1 MKGIRHITVSNRDAK
16 FSFELKRNITIVRG
30 DSGTGKTTLFDMIA
44 DLTRLGEKSGINI
57 SCDKKCVALIDTDW
71 RNQLSN
77 TTDSVVFIDEGFEEI
92 RSAEFAGA
100 VKNSD
105 NYYVI
110 FNRESLHD
118 LPYSVEEIYEIKTSG
133 KFHTFRKIYKS
144 NDKHFYSLNGRYGNT
159 KNIKILLTEDSHSG
173 LQFFENILKDSEVKC
188 FSSGANS
195 AIFNW
200 LSEHKD
206 DKIFVIA
213 DGAAFGSEIDRV
225 LKLQTSASSNFI
237 LCLPESFEWLIL
249 NSGLIKGE
257 KIPEILENPSNYIE
271 SGEFFSWE
279 KFFTDLLIKNTVGT
293 PFQYSKSS
301 INEIYLI
308 EVNGRRIMGEIYPI

>member
-16 FSFELKRNITIVRG
+16 FSFDLKRNITIVRG

-77 TTDSVVFIDEGFEEI
+77 TKDSVVFIDEGFEEI

-118 LPYSVEEIYEIKTSG
+118 LPYSVEEIYEI
-133 KFHTFRKIYKS
+133 R
-144 NDKHFYSLNGRYGNT
+144 
-159 KNIKILLTEDSHSG
+159 
-173 LQFFENILKDSEVKC
+173 QLKD
-188 FSSGANS
+188 
-195 AIFNW
+195 
-200 LSEHKD
+200 
-206 DKIFVIA
+206 
-213 DGAAFGSEIDRV
+213 
-225 LKLQTSASSNFI
+225 
-237 LCLPESFEWLIL
+237 
-249 NSGLIKGE
+249 
-257 KIPEILENPSNYIE
+257 
-271 SGEFFSWE
+271 
-279 KFFTDLLIKNTVGT
+279 
-293 PFQYSKSS
+293 
-301 INEIYLI
+301 
-308 EVNGRRIMGEIYPI
+308 